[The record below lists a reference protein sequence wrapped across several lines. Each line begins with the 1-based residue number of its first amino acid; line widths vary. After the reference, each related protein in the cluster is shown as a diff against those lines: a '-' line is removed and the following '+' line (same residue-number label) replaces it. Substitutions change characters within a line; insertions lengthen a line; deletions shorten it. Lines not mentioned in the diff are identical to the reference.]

1 MNDLFVDRL
10 VNVSV
15 MSGVARLDFARVD
28 DVNQEDK
35 KIQMSNSYR
44 IALPLEALV
53 HLSEQTANAVAEL
66 RKQSKNNTTG
76 VNSSGSEPTELSL

>member
-1 MNDLFVDRL
+1 MKDLFVDRL

-28 DVNQEDK
+28 SVNPEDK

-44 IALPLEALV
+44 VALPIDALV
-53 HLSEQTANAVAEL
+53 HLAEQSTKIVEEL
-66 RKQSKNNTTG
+66 KKQSAQQQANQS
-76 VNSSGSEPTELSL
+76 NSDLN